1 MIYDWSGSVYELSVR
16 SLVQLFIYR
25 TLEYGASNLGA
36 LDEGGHAKSLR
47 LAESRLVSAFCL
59 ICFFDNCSFSNAGPY
74 IFNSLFAALRMCTIP
89 NIFCQLKNHYFQAFR
104 PI

>member
-47 LAESRLVSAFCL
+47 LAES
-59 ICFFDNCSFSNAGPY
+59 D
-74 IFNSLFAALRMCTIP
+74 
-89 NIFCQLKNHYFQAFR
+89 
-104 PI
+104 